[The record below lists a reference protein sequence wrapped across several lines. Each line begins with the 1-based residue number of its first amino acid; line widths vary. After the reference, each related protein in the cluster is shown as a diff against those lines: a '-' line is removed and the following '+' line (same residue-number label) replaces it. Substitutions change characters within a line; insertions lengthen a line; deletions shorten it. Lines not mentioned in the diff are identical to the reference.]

1 MQSLTKAMSGLTTA
15 LKPVAKTALTTGG
28 GALGTYLA
36 GPIGGSVGSALGARL
51 SKLIGT
57 GDYTCNSVGV
67 NSLMKGAANPF
78 SSFATTSTGL
88 IAKHRDYI
96 GDVFTGPNFGVFSI
110 VAIPVNPGLSYFTPY
125 LANIAQNFEE
135 YKVRGMVF
143 EFISTTSPYTTGN
156 TLGSVILAAEYNSA
170 NPAFTSKPQME
181 NSDFAISVR
190 FDEKAM
196 YGIECASNVQNSYY
210 VRSGTSTLPVT
221 TTDLC
226 TMYVATQPGSNFPS
240 NTTVGELWVS
250 YDIEFMRPR
259 VSPARFGY
267 AHFFG
272 NAVNPTPTQPINLA
286 AIATS
291 SIIYGALSGTTFTNN
306 GSSTCTLTFP
316 NANVGDTYYLS
327 ALLQDSV
334 SPASGALI
342 GTYASTGITLINVLT
357 YFTTPHSTA
366 IFQTPAAGTM
376 SAGVYFT
383 IVAEDEPGVIPSIT
397 LNSATSLIAGVG
409 AQNLGVDITVIDLGN
424 GFSNLLL

>member
-1 MQSLTKAMSGLTTA
+1 MQSLTKAMSGLATA

-28 GALGTYLA
+28 GAIGTYLG
-36 GPIGGSVGSALGARL
+36 GPLGGSVGSALGARL

-67 NSLMKGAANPF
+67 NSLMKGSANPF
-78 SSFATTSTGL
+78 SSFATTSSGL

-96 GDVFTGPNFGVFSI
+96 GDVFTGAVAGGFSI
-110 VAIPVNPGLSYFTPY
+110 ITIPVNPGLSYFTPY

-135 YKVRGMVF
+135 YRVRGMVF

-196 YGIECASNVQNSYY
+196 YGIECSSNVQNSYY
-210 VRSGTSTLPVT
+210 VRSGNSSLPLT

-226 TMYVATQPGSNFPS
+226 TMYVATQPGSNFPV
-240 NTTVGELWVS
+240 NTTIGELWVS

-272 NAVNPTPTQPINLA
+272 NYVNPTPGNVITLA
-286 AIATS
+286 LVATN
-291 SIIYGALSGTTFTNN
+291 SIVYGALSGVTCANN
-306 GSSTCTLTFP
+306 GSGTTLTFP
-316 NANVGDTYYLS
+316 NANIGDIYFVNIS
-327 ALLQDSV
+327 LQCTV
-334 SPASGALI
+334 APASGILFGTLSSI
-342 GTYASTGITLINVLT
+342 GCGPINT
-357 YFTTPHSTA
+357 FTNPNATDSLS
-366 IFQTPAAGTM
+366 QYNTPAATAM
-376 SAGVYFT
+376 SSGCYLAIT
-383 IVAEDEPGVIPSIT
+383 AEDEPGVIPSLT
-397 LNSATSLIAGVG
+397 FTSAVVAGSG
-409 AQNLGVDITVIDLGN
+409 AQNLGVDIIIINLGN
-424 GFSNLLL
+424 GFNHLTL